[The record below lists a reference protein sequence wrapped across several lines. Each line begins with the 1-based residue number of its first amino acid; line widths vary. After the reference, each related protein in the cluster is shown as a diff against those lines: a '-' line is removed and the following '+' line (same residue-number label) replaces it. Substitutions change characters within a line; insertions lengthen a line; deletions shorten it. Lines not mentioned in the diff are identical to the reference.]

1 MNREDRDATR
11 FEHEA
16 IILIEY
22 PYGPYDHGKMVNY
35 SQTGMYFEA
44 NLPFKSGQN
53 IIFGIENTPYESCPG
68 VYRAIVKWCRRLP
81 DSTAVYYYG
90 IGVEYYRRNRTT
102 PPANIVKSTGKMTGR
117 NGSETRPVLRKV
129 RSKPAGRQRPARIL
143 HTDRRITLQ
152 PVADFR
158 KYQRKPVAKTV
169 RFTAR
174 GGHDEGVV
182 TDISPGGLFLRIP
195 HVYFIGQQLQLAIP
209 ISHKKKEIKLLGE
222 SVHINQEGLGIKFKS
237 LIRD

>member
-1 MNREDRDATR
+1 MNREDRYATR

-16 IILIEY
+16 IILIEN
-22 PYGPYDHGKMVNY
+22 PYGPYYHGKMVNY

-68 VYRAIVKWCRRLP
+68 VYRAIVKWCRRLQ
-81 DSTAVYYYG
+81 DSSSVDYYG
-90 IGVEYYRRNRTT
+90 IGVEYFRRNRTT
-102 PPANIVKSTGKMTGR
+102 PLTNIVKSARKMTGK
-117 NGSETRPVLRKV
+117 NGSENRLVLPKV
-129 RSKPAGRQRPARIL
+129 RSKQAGRRRSGGIL

-158 KYQRKPVAKTV
+158 KYQRKPVIKKV
-169 RFTAR
+169 RFAAQS
-174 GGHDEGVV
+174 GNDEGVV

-195 HVYFIGQQLQLAIP
+195 HVYFIGQQLQLSIP
-209 ISHKKKEIKLLGE
+209 IRHKKKG
-222 SVHINQEGLGIKFKS
+222 NQAAG
-237 LIRD
+237 RNRPY